1 MSGVCPGVSGST
13 SKFIRSGSKAQA
25 GPYRPEKTGYSALY
39 PVFSEQ
45 GRENDFMED
54 ELTFRFAE
62 EADAGIILTFIK
74 VQTEGACLHFLGGS
88 DKL

>member
-1 MSGVCPGVSGST
+1 
-13 SKFIRSGSKAQA
+13 
-25 GPYRPEKTGYSALY
+25 
-39 PVFSEQ
+39 
-45 GRENDFMED
+45 MED

-74 VQTEGACLHFLGGS
+74 APAEYEKLNDFSATYYRITGSTWKGCPSMQTEGACLHFLGGS

>member
-1 MSGVCPGVSGST
+1 
-13 SKFIRSGSKAQA
+13 
-25 GPYRPEKTGYSALY
+25 
-39 PVFSEQ
+39 
-45 GRENDFMED
+45 MED